1 MLIVFINI
9 LWSIHVGLKPGTE
22 YIIKIVALNNA
33 QRSVPLIGKAET
45 RKYTFVKLSLTIQFK
60 SLGPVSVYFSSISL
74 ILTNAA
80 FI

>member
-1 MLIVFINI
+1 MLIIFINI

-60 SLGPVSVYFSSISL
+60 SLRPVSVYFSSISL

>member
-60 SLGPVSVYFSSISL
+60 SLRPGSFYFSSISL